1 MSAPNGAAPPQPQAP
16 TQVPVPG
23 FLPAPLRPL
32 LPPPQPHQPLQSL
45 PPLSLYVHIPW
56 CVRKCPYCDF
66 NSHGQ
71 RQPLPE
77 ADYVAALTADLDAAL
92 PDIAGREI
100 VSIFFGGG
108 TPSLFSGHAID
119 AILTAIRARLPLVR
133 DAEITLEAN
142 PGTAE
147 AEKFAA
153 FRAAGI
159 NRLSLGIQSFNP
171 AHLQALGRIHDDGEA
186 RRAIEIA
193 LRHFDAINLDLMY
206 GLPQQ
211 TLDQALADLGQAM
224 RYAPAHLSC
233 YQLAIEPNT
242 AFAARP
248 PALDADLA
256 ADMQEAIEKH
266 LAAAGYLH
274 YETSAFAL
282 PGRPCRHNL
291 NYWTFGDYLGIGAGA
306 HSKLTQLPNTCP
318 HTCTN
323 TCTDTSSSQSSTS
336 DAPASA
342 SLSAGA
348 QKNPFRIFRQVRW
361 AQPGRYMV
369 QAAAGHACQET
380 WSVDDSELPGEFMMN
395 ALRLNQGFDVALFS
409 QRTGLPLTCIE
420 TPLQLAV
427 AEGLIEWRTAPTPSD
442 VNALATP
449 IRPDS
454 PSAPAATA
462 TPAKPDQAGVSGLIV
477 PTALGRRFLNR
488 LLALFLP

>member
-1 MSAPNGAAPPQPQAP
+1 MSAPNGAASHPQAP

-23 FLPAPLRPL
+23 SLPAPLRPL
-32 LPPPQPHQPLQSL
+32 LPPPQPHQPLHSL

-71 RQPLPE
+71 RQPLLE
-77 ADYVAALTADLDAAL
+77 ADYIAALTADLDAAL

-119 AILTAIRARLPLVR
+119 AILTTIRARLPLAR

-256 ADMQEAIEKH
+256 ADMQEAIEKR

-282 PGRPCRHNL
+282 PGRSCRHNL

-306 HSKLTQLPNTCP
+306 HSKLTQLLNTCP

-323 TCTDTSSSQSSTS
+323 TCTDTSSSQSSPS
-336 DAPASA
+336 DAPAGA

-348 QKNPFRIFRQVRW
+348 QQNPFRIFRQVRW

-380 WSVDDSELPGEFMMN
+380 WSVDDSELAGEFMMN
-395 ALRLNQGFDVALFS
+395 ALRLNQGFDAALFS
-409 QRTGLPLTCIE
+409 QRTGLPLTRIE
-420 TPLQLAV
+420 TPLQQAV
-427 AEGLIEWRTAPTPSD
+427 AEGLIEWRTAPITSD
-442 VNALATP
+442 VNALVTQT
-449 IRPDS
+449 RPDS
-454 PSAPAATA
+454 PSAPAAPA
-462 TPAKPDQAGVSGLIV
+462 TLAKPDQAGVSGFIV